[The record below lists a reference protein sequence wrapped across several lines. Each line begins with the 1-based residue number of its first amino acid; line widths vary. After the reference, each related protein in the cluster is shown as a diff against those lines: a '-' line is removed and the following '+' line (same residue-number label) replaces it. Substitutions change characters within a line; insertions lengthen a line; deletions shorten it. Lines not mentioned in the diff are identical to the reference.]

1 MKFRIVAKHKALFPY
16 QKLKEIQMDP
26 MFSLNNFDSEE
37 LLMIG
42 HKWEQEH
49 GR

>member
-1 MKFRIVAKHKALFPY
+1 
-16 QKLKEIQMDP
+16 MDP

-49 GR
+49 GRWKLRLAFSISNCFKDC